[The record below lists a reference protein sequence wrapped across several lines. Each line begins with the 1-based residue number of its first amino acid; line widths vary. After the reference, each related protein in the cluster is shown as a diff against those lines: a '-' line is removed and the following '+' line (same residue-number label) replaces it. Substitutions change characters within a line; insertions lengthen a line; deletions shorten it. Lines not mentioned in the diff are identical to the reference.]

1 MTGTNHLLNLT
12 EGLFQYLNF
21 IGIHSGPVT
30 AGVLRGDKARFQ
42 LFGDTM
48 NTTSRIESTGMGG
61 KIHVSTATAT
71 ILQNKGMGSWLVERE
86 YQVEAKGKGLLLTYW
101 LVTPKDKSED
111 KRAESAITDLD
122 SSKAS
127 SEQRNDD
134 ILDDKTQRLVQWNTD
149 ALLQLLRQVVARRK
163 AREQLLQGR
172 TIGNACQVHGDK
184 TRFPIDE
191 VKEIIHLPS
200 FDKEVA
206 KVELDPASI
215 RLSKN
220 VAYQLHAYVE
230 QISQMYGP
238 NAFHSFEHCSHVLSS
253 VTKLLSRI
261 VAPATLEEEMAKRGN
276 HAGSTAAA
284 SLHDHTYGIT
294 SEPLTQ
300 FAW

>member
-1 MTGTNHLLNLT
+1 
-12 EGLFQYLNF
+12 
-21 IGIHSGPVT
+21 
-30 AGVLRGDKARFQ
+30 
-42 LFGDTM
+42 
-48 NTTSRIESTGMGG
+48 
-61 KIHVSTATAT
+61 
-71 ILQNKGMGSWLVERE
+71 MGSWLVGRE
-86 YQVEAKGKGLLLTYW
+86 YQVEAKGKGLLSTYW

-111 KRAESAITDLD
+111 KRAECAITDLD
-122 SSKAS
+122 SSSKAS
-127 SEQRNDD
+127 SEQHNDD

-163 AREQLLQGR
+163 AREQLHGR

-230 QISQMYGP
+230 QISQMYVP
-238 NAFHSFEHCSHVLSS
+238 NAFHSFEHCSHVLNSF
-253 VTKLLSRI
+253 TKLLSRI

-276 HAGSTAAA
+276 RAGSTAAA